1 MPIAADIRSFLEPSA
16 SAILWLSMAIVL
28 GLGLGRVPFKGV
40 RLGTSGVIFSALALA
55 QVGVTIPQEAL
66 TVLRDLS
73 LVLLVYA
80 IGLQVGPGFVAS
92 FRSGGVRLNALAAA
106 VLLSGSLLAA
116 FLPVVRGHSATGVF
130 AGSFTST
137 PALASA
143 QMVIRRQLAS
153 DPGAEAKALAS
164 AGLAYAITYPV
175 GIVVPILLIGLLRH
189 VFRIRLDEERAA
201 LVQSQTPKSPPT
213 ATVDIE
219 VTRAQYAHAPISSLP
234 AHVRQGVVISRIFHD
249 GFASVPH
256 SKTVLE
262 TGDVVRA
269 VGRPEQIQELVAEL
283 GRVSTT
289 DLSQVPGTLRRAEL
303 IVTRAGALRR
313 PLRELNFRSRTG
325 VTIVQ
330 VTRAGIDLVPH
341 AEFALKF
348 GDRVTV
354 VGSEAGIRTVGEILG
369 NEPDVLNRT
378 YLLPVFLG
386 ITLAVIVG
394 AIPIQVPGSPTA
406 LHLGMAGGALL
417 VAILLSRL
425 ERLGPLVWHMPA
437 TVNSALRD
445 MGMCIFLACVGFQ
458 AGPGLIERTAQ
469 EGPAVIA
476 ASLAVVALPLLVV
489 ACFARRVLRMNFFIL
504 SGWIAG
510 TMTNTPALEIASDD
524 AKSDAPALAY
534 ASVAPLC
541 ELLPILC
548 AELIALGVS
557 GAGHS
562 SGV

>member
-1 MPIAADIRSFLEPSA
+1 MPIAAALYSFLGPSA
-16 SAILWLSMAIVL
+16 SAILWLSMAIVF
-28 GLGLGRVPFKGV
+28 GLGLGRVPFKGI

-55 QVGVTIPQEAL
+55 QFGVSIPQEAL

-80 IGLQVGPGFVAS
+80 IGLQVGPGFMES

-116 FLPVVRGHSATGVF
+116 FLPIVRGHSATGVF

-175 GIVVPILLIGLLRH
+175 GIVMPILLIGVLRH
-189 VFRIRLDEERAA
+189 VFRIRLDEERTTLARD
-201 LVQSQTPKSPPT
+201 QTPKSPPN

-219 VTRAQYAHAPISSLP
+219 VTRTEYANAPISRVP
-234 AHVRQGVVISRIFHD
+234 AHLRQGAVISRIFH
-249 GFASVPH
+249 GGVASVPH
-256 SKTVLE
+256 SKTMLE
-262 TGDVVRA
+262 TGDIVRA
-269 VGRPEQIQELVAEL
+269 SGRPEQIQDLVAEL

-289 DLSQVPGTLRRAEL
+289 DLSQVPGALRRGEL
-303 IVTRAGALRR
+303 LVTRAGALRR
-313 PLRELNFRSRTG
+313 PLRELNFRSHTG
-325 VTIVQ
+325 VTVVQ

-341 AEFALKF
+341 AEFVLKF

-354 VGSEAGIRTVGEILG
+354 VGSEIGIHTVGEILG
-369 NEPDVLNRT
+369 NEPDALNRT

-394 AIPIQVPGSPTA
+394 AIPIQVPGSPSA
-406 LHLGMAGGALL
+406 LHIGMAGGALI

-425 ERLGPLVWHMPA
+425 QSLGPLVWHMPA
-437 TVNSALRD
+437 TVNTALRD

-469 EGPAVIA
+469 DGATIVA
-476 ASLAVVALPLLVV
+476 ASLVVVTLPLLVV
-489 ACFARRVLRMNFFIL
+489 ACFARYVLRMNFIIL

-510 TMTNTPALEIASDD
+510 TMTNTPALEIASED

-548 AELIALGVS
+548 AELIALGVAS
-557 GAGHS
+557 AAH
-562 SGV
+562 